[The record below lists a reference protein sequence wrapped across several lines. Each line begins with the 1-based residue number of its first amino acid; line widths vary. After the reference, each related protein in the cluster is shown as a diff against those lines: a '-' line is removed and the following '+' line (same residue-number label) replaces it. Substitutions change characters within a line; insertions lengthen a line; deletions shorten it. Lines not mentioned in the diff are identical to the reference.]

1 MDTKN
6 YKVVI
11 TEEAENDLEEIY
23 EYIEKELFA
32 DKVARNLIKEIKQ
45 RILSLEDNPYSC
57 PEICTKPKR
66 EFYRKLTVNNY
77 VTLYQVDEQNKNI
90 VIYRV

>member
-11 TEEAENDLEEIY
+11 TDEAENDLEEIY

-32 DKVARNLIKEIKQ
+32 DK
-45 RILSLEDNPYSC
+45 SLLM
-57 PEICTKPKR
+57 K
-66 EFYRKLTVNNY
+66 
-77 VTLYQVDEQNKNI
+77 
-90 VIYRV
+90 